1 MRTFV
6 CLFVD
11 DEVGQYR
18 SVAGLGDEIEGL
30 EIIPAHSQ
38 DEALDIIAARY
49 IHLAVVDV
57 SLRREPTPDTDG
69 LFLLELLRDARP
81 SCERL
86 LLTTLDREHRPQVLR
101 ALAPGLNAMA
111 PLAHGYVDKA
121 EPELRASEVIRDRA
135 TRWLSRPVEI
145 KGVDRVVARLADRNL
160 EGPHELTPAHG
171 APHPTAEEIDS
182 VLSRLFGQ
190 GEPAGSGGLARLQTV
205 DTVEL
210 EPISEGWS
218 RSVTLWCE
226 PLTRGRAGP
235 RCVVKVGPLADTGEE
250 VDRYRAFVR
259 YGLGLNHRVELL
271 SASFGDTVGAACYT
285 HSAARGDAQLD
296 LQALFNRADPVALAA
311 LSDLFDPGSQFW
323 IASQSTGRDLARFFQ
338 DEYGRTVHS
347 LLQRLTS
354 FVEGEEGM
362 TLSGSGSTVTW
373 ADCELAVPRRED
385 FGHSAFS
392 GGFASCVV
400 HGDLHGGNVLVTD
413 RGQPILIDYRNM
425 TRGPRAL
432 DFASLEVSV
441 RMARPTLA
449 ELDRAGPGA
458 VLARERASWASS
470 WGRAGAVLAAGDG
483 GVGDGSA
490 PAPYW
495 EQVSGLLRQQATRN
509 FSDLTELEY
518 AATALLRT
526 LRVFAAFAPHD
537 EHRRRLLVYLAMLTE
552 VLRSAE

>member
-1 MRTFV
+1 MRSFV

-18 SVAGLGDEIEGL
+18 SVAGLAQDIEGL
-30 EIIPAHSQ
+30 EILPAHSQ
-38 DEALDIIAARY
+38 DEALDIIATRY
-49 IHLAVVDV
+49 LHLAVVDV

-101 ALAPGLNAMA
+101 ALAPGINAVA
-111 PLAHGYVDKA
+111 PLADGYVDKA

-135 TRWLSRPVEI
+135 TRWLSRPVQIE
-145 KGVDRVVARLADRNL
+145 GVERVLGRLADRDL
-160 EGPHELTPAHG
+160 EGPHLLTPAHG
-171 APHPTAEEIDS
+171 AVRPNADEIDS

-190 GEPAGSGGLARLQTV
+190 GEPAGSGGLARLETV

-285 HSAARGDAQLD
+285 HSAARGDAQHD
-296 LQALFNRADPVALAA
+296 LQALFNQEDPLALTAV
-311 LSDLFDPGSQFW
+311 DQLFDPDSQFW
-323 IASQSTGRDLARFFQ
+323 IASQAAGRDLARFFQ
-338 DEYGRTVHS
+338 DEYGRKVHN
-347 LLQRLTS
+347 LVQRLTA
-354 FVEGEEGM
+354 FVENEAAM
-362 TLSGSGSTVTW
+362 TLSGSGTTVSWDGT
-373 ADCELAVPRRED
+373 DLAVPRRED
-385 FGHSAFS
+385 LGHSAFS
-392 GGFASCVV
+392 GEFTSCVV

-432 DFASLEVSV
+432 DFTSLEVSV
-441 RMARPTLA
+441 RMARPAVA
-449 ELDRAGPGA
+449 ELELVGPGE
-458 VLARERASWASS
+458 VLARERASWAAS
-470 WGRAGAVLAAGDG
+470 WGSGSDGATAAD
-483 GVGDGSA
+483 
-490 PAPYW
+490 PASGAETTPYW

-509 FSDLTELEY
+509 FGDLTEVEY

-526 LRVFAAFAPHD
+526 LRVFAAFAPQD
-537 EHRRRLLVYLAMLTE
+537 DHRRRLLLYLAMLTE
-552 VLRSAE
+552 VLRSAG

>member
-1 MRTFV
+1 MKSFV

-11 DEVGQYR
+11 DEVGQYH
-18 SVAGLGDEIEGL
+18 SVADLCDAIEGL
-30 EIIPAHSQ
+30 EIIAAHSQ
-38 DEALDIIAARY
+38 DEALEIIAARY
-49 IHLAVVDV
+49 LHLAVVDV
-57 SLRREPTPDTDG
+57 SLRREATPDTDG
-69 LFLLELLRDARP
+69 LFLLKALRAARP

-86 LLTTLDREHRPQVLR
+86 LLTTLDREHRPEVLR
-101 ALAPGLNAMA
+101 ALAPGINAVA

-121 EPELRASEVIRDRA
+121 EPELRASEVIGDRA
-135 TRWLSRPVEI
+135 RRWLSRPVEI
-145 KGVDRVVARLADRNL
+145 KGVDRVLQHLADRNL
-160 EGPHELTPAHG
+160 EGSQLLTPTHD
-171 APHPTAEEIDS
+171 PTRPTADEIDS

-190 GEPAGSGGLARLQTV
+190 GEPTGSGGLARLETV

-250 VDRYRAFVR
+250 VDRYKAFVR

-271 SASFGDTVGAACYT
+271 SASYGDTVGAACYT
-285 HSAARGDAQLD
+285 HSAARGDAQHD
-296 LQALFNRADPVALAA
+296 LQALFNQEDPMA
-311 LSDLFDPGSQFW
+311 LSALGNLFDPGSQFW
-323 IASQSTGRDLARFFQ
+323 IAAQSAGRDLAKFFQ
-338 DEYGRTVHS
+338 DEYGRKVDS
-347 LLQRLTS
+347 LLRRLVS
-354 FVEGEEGM
+354 FIEKEEGM
-362 TLSGSGSTVTW
+362 TLGGSGAALNW
-373 ADCELAVPRRED
+373 AGTELAVPRRDD

-392 GGFASCVV
+392 GAFTTCVV

-449 ELDRAGPGA
+449 ELDAAGPA
-458 VLARERASWASS
+458 EVLARERAMWAAS
-470 WGRAGAVLAAGDG
+470 WGPAAG
-483 GVGDGSA
+483 GSVALPATAGETA

-495 EQVSGLLRQQATRN
+495 EQVSGLLRQQAARN
-509 FSDLTELEY
+509 FDDITELEY

-526 LRVFAAFAPHD
+526 LRVFGAFAPQD
-537 EHRRRLLVYLAMLTE
+537 DHRRRLLIYLAMLTE
-552 VLRSAE
+552 VVRSAG